1 MSTLHMQVSVG
12 SSWADFADA
21 LALSKLGSV
30 RIEGCSL
37 ASATEGA
44 SQQPDALVKHI
55 DTLLDN
61 VFQVLTFFT
70 SRLSVAEWVLE
81 SPWLMHLST
90 RCQSSPVVTHGVT
103 QMVGHNLLV

>member
-1 MSTLHMQVSVG
+1 MTFGCIKASFRGICCGEHGMSALHMQVSVG

-61 VFQVLTFFT
+61 VFQVLTLFLD
-70 SRLSVAEWVLE
+70 RLK
-81 SPWLMHLST
+81 
-90 RCQSSPVVTHGVT
+90 
-103 QMVGHNLLV
+103 

>member
-1 MSTLHMQVSVG
+1 MSNLHVQVSVG

-61 VFQVLTFFT
+61 VFQVLALLA
-70 SRLSVAEWVLE
+70 RLA
-81 SPWLMHLST
+81 
-90 RCQSSPVVTHGVT
+90 
-103 QMVGHNLLV
+103 